1 MTITNGYCTLAQL
14 KADMHV
20 ATADTDDDARMELA
34 IASAS
39 RQIDAHTG
47 RRFWQDATV
56 KARTYFPNSPT
67 EVDVD
72 DISTTTGLL
81 VKIDTDDDGVYETT
95 VASADFLLLPLNAAA
110 ATPVWP
116 YTRIRLVGDD
126 WFYAGERPSVEITAK
141 FGWPAVPDDITK
153 ACLVQSAQL
162 FKASDAVFGVA
173 QFAEAGFAMRVQNRL
188 NPMAEAL
195 LERYVVAKVA

>member
-1 MTITNGYCTLAQL
+1 MAITNGYCTLAQL

-20 ATADTDDDARMELA
+20 HDSVDDSRFELA
-34 IASAS
+34 IAAAS

-47 RRFWQDATV
+47 RRFWQDSTV
-56 KARTYFPNSPT
+56 QARTYFASSPV

-95 VASADFLLLPLNAAA
+95 VAATDYVLFPTNAAA
-110 ATPVWP
+110 RVPVWP

-126 WFYAGERPSVEITAK
+126 YFYAGDRPTVQITAK
-141 FGWPAVPDDITK
+141 FGWPAIPDDVTK

-173 QFAEAGFAMRVQNRL
+173 QFAEAGLALRVQNRL

-195 LERYVVAKVA
+195 LEAYITAKVA

>member
-1 MTITNGYCTLAQL
+1 MAITNPYCSLSQL

-20 ATADTDDDARMELA
+20 TDNVDDSRFEIA
-34 IASAS
+34 IAAAS

-47 RRFWQDATV
+47 RRFWQDGTV
-56 KARTYFPNSPT
+56 VARTYFPSSPV

-72 DISTTTGLL
+72 DISTVTGLL

-95 VASADFLLLPLNAAA
+95 VAASGYVLFPTNAGARV
-110 ATPVWP
+110 PVWP
-116 YTRIRLVGDD
+116 YTRIRLVDD
-126 WFYAGERPSVEITAK
+126 EYFYAGDRPTVQITAK
-141 FGWPAVPDDITK
+141 FGWPAIPDDVTK

-173 QFAEAGFAMRVQNRL
+173 QFAEAGLALRVQNRL
-188 NPMAEAL
+188 NPMAESL
-195 LERYVVAKVA
+195 LEPYILTKVA